1 MKMKNFPLSYIFLL
15 VIVPFLDSNQTL
27 AITTEDFYKL
37 GVEDRV
43 LALEDG
49 DNVIAMVY
57 NLSEIF
63 SFYGF
68 SYTTVY
74 VSVYY
79 S

>member
-1 MKMKNFPLSYIFLL
+1 MKSFPLLYIILL
-15 VIVPFLDSNQTL
+15 VTNQTL

-49 DNVIAMVY
+49 DDIISPVY

-63 SFYGF
+63 SFYGVGH
-68 SYTTVY
+68 TTLH
-74 VSVYY
+74 VSV
-79 S
+79 